1 MTQDELYMQMAL
13 AEARQAASD
22 DEVPVAPSWCAAER

>member
-13 AEARQAASD
+13 AEARQAAAD
-22 DEVPVAPSWCAAER
+22 DEVPVGASWCAAER

>member
-13 AEARQAASD
+13 AEARQAAAD
-22 DEVPVAPSWCAAER
+22 DEVPVGAS

>member
-13 AEARQAASD
+13 AEARQAAAD
-22 DEVPVAPSWCAAER
+22 DEVPRAVK